1 MAHYGGIANLGYIG
15 QNEKENEN
23 KIMWL
28 ENLQG
33 AEISYRLV
41 QK

>member
-1 MAHYGGIANLGYIG
+1 MGGSPTWEILV
-15 QNEKENEN
+15 KMKKNEN